1 MYNDG
6 GAKTRS
12 YNRMSQLTL
21 QNKYVIGVHVMWF
34 EIEMFQGY
42 CDALINTLETVENPN
57 NITIDICFNMTEV
70 LEKIDDDKI
79 KPEQLIHKFN
89 EIYNMFKIR
98 SGATVGYEMRIT
110 NKDDYYFHADY
121 RRDLNYNYCKKVDY
135 VLWGETDSFFPK
147 ETFQVIE
154 TLSKYTNEQNI
165 HRYLLSFS
173 DRKMWDASWDPL
185 VHNDYVDLE
194 FIDDEDGHLNPNQA
208 KSPMSIEKMNEI
220 NARAK
225 EFDFSY
231 IQKPKISG
239 ACLVLSSDLIKAGVN
254 VPPSLVYNDDEGLSV
269 MSEKLMGQNF
279 IQFVVKNI
287 LHVHA
292 RRHPQKRM
300 YVKGED
306 NPYSF
311 INQKNTNFQD
321 LLNLSRQ
328 NIQTLITGQGK
339 FKEYSDL
346 KKILESK

>member
-121 RRDLNYNYCKKVDY
+121 RRDLNYDYCKEVDY

-173 DRKMWDASWDPL
+173 DRKMWDSSWDPL
-185 VHNDYVDLE
+185 VHNDYVDIE
-194 FIDDEDGHLNPNQA
+194 FVDDEDGHLNPNQA
-208 KSPMSIEKMNEI
+208 KSPMSIKRMNKI

-254 VPPSLVYNDDEGLSV
+254 VPPCLVYNDDEGLSV

-279 IQFVVKNI
+279 IQFVVKNV

-292 RRHPQKRM
+292 RRHPKKRM

-306 NPYSF
+306 NTYSF

-346 KKILESK
+346 EKILESK